1 MPDHHA
7 KAERHAALYP
17 ETCAAGF
24 MGPRDLLENKNK
36 LSTKMNLEIQPN
48 GKRSAADSIKVP

>member
-24 MGPRDLLENKNK
+24 MGPRDLLEDKNQ
-36 LSTKMNLEIQPN
+36 LSTKMNLGSQYDGE
-48 GKRSAADSIKVP
+48 RSAADSIKVS